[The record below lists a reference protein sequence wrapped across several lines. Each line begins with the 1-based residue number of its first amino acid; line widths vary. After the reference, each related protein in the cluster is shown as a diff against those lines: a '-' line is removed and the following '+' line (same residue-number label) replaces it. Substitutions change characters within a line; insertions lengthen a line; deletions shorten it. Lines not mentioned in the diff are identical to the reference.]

1 MNSILEWAESDCVG
15 KGEGIIDSLG
25 TTQSLYQIGFTQ
37 QHVIFSPER
46 TELVQMLNVWSE
58 HGASKEWWSSLWLVR
73 VALHRV
79 KPFYIGGKLVYYK
92 GESWMLW
99 GPRDGSIRRFLSVCV
114 TCVCSLQSFV
124 QVYISWKCVVRV
136 LKPTGH
142 ICCMEGYYIHL
153 QYKADHTYRVWR
165 TFSQHLLIAVLGLD
179 CKGSKCVAIPA
190 WLKARASIIFGWL
203 GDRMKSKKDAKPQS
217 KKLHTIVLEKWFS
230 IS

>member
-15 KGEGIIDSLG
+15 KGEGIIHSLG

-79 KPFYIGGKLVYYK
+79 KPFYIGGKTCLLQGWV
-92 GESWMLW
+92 MNVQA
-99 GPRDGSIRRFLSVCV
+99 PQDGSIQRFLSVRV
-114 TCVCSLQSFV
+114 TCLCSLHSFV
-124 QVYISWKCVVRV
+124 QVFISWKCIVKV

-142 ICCMEGYYIHL
+142 IWCMEGYYIHL
-153 QYKADHTYRVWR
+153 QYKADHTYIVWR
-165 TFSQHLLIAVLGLD
+165 TFSQHLPIAVLGLD
-179 CKGSKCVAIPA
+179 CEGSKFVAIPA
-190 WLKARASIIFGWL
+190 WLKVQAYIFI
-203 GDRMKSKKDAKPQS
+203 
-217 KKLHTIVLEKWFS
+217 HFWF
-230 IS
+230 IRRQNEIQIRR